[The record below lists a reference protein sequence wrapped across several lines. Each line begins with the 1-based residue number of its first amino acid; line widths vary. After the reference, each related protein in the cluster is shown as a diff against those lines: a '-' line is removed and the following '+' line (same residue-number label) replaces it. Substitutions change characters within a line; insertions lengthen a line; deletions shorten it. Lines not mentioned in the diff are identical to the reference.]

1 MKKCFLLEVKNS
13 MNQAETYTDGFTIKE
28 NPWEHGIGMM
38 NIGDVVHGYDGV
50 IQLQAENG
58 IFAISILMPLPDAA
72 YDSKTAV

>member
-1 MKKCFLLEVKNS
+1 

>member
-1 MKKCFLLEVKNS
+1 
-13 MNQAETYTDGFTIKE
+13 
-28 NPWEHGIGMM
+28 MM